1 MNDTRY
7 NLKFIILNIY
17 NIMPDSLLEDLL
29 ADSQTKYL
37 KESCPSLFNSSGTP
51 NLSYN
56 NILST
61 DENIVIPD
69 GLKYYQMVETGN
81 NYVNDLLDEEEKF
94 LTEKYGESLY
104 NYFKK
109 ERKDYIDAKMKEV
122 CSTLVSTGSSETATG
137 GNDHATL
144 VTALRKQLNSYR
156 QSLITYNEVSKKEK
170 KNTELGFLN
179 ARKFHYRTDAMED
192 VDKID
197 TAISIIYYVALI
209 SCVIYIG
216 SQGRLNVRK
225 NWWVYLLLILLPLM
239 LSRIY
244 AFVVMRLYKL
254 KQTISEQAPRNS
266 FLNQL

>member
-1 MNDTRY
+1 MA
-7 NLKFIILNIY
+7 
-17 NIMPDSLLEDLL
+17 DSLLENLL

-81 NYVNDLLDEEEKF
+81 NYVNDLLVEEEKF
-94 LTEKYGESLY
+94 LTEKYGTSLY
-104 NYFKK
+104 NYFKN

-122 CSTLVSTGSSETATG
+122 CSTLVSGGGGGDGGGDGSGSG
-137 GNDHATL
+137 HATL

-197 TAISIIYYVALI
+197 TAISIIYYVALVG
-209 SCVIYIG
+209 CVIYIG

-254 KQTISEQAPRNS
+254 KQTISEQAPRKS
-266 FLNQL
+266 FLNQV

>member
-1 MNDTRY
+1 
-7 NLKFIILNIY
+7 
-17 NIMPDSLLEDLL
+17 MPDSLLEDLL

-51 NLSYN
+51 NFLYN

-122 CSTLVSTGSSETATG
+122 CSTLVSTGSSGSGGSGGSSGSGGSGGSG
-137 GNDHATL
+137 GNDYTTL
-144 VTALRKQLNSYR
+144 VTALRQQLNSYR

-197 TAISIIYYVALI
+197 TAISIIYYVALVG
-209 SCVIYIG
+209 CVIYIG

-244 AFVVMRLYKL
+244 AFVVTRLYKL
-254 KQTISEQAPRNS
+254 KQTISEQAPKNS

>member
-1 MNDTRY
+1 
-7 NLKFIILNIY
+7 
-17 NIMPDSLLEDLL
+17 MPDSLLEDLL

-69 GLKYYQMVETGN
+69 GLKYYKMVETGN

-94 LTEKYGESLY
+94 LKEKYGESLY

-109 ERKDYIDAKMKEV
+109 ERTDYIDAKMKEV
-122 CSTLVSTGSSETATG
+122 CSTLVSTGSGGSGDSGGSGGSG
-137 GNDHATL
+137 GNNHTTL
-144 VTALRKQLNSYR
+144 VTALRKQLNSYS

-209 SCVIYIG
+209 GCVIYIG
-216 SQGRLNVRK
+216 SQGRLNIRK

>member
-1 MNDTRY
+1 
-7 NLKFIILNIY
+7 
-17 NIMPDSLLEDLL
+17 MPDSLLEDLL

-81 NYVNDLLDEEEKF
+81 NYVNDLLGEEEKF
-94 LTEKYGESLY
+94 LKEKYGESLY

-122 CSTLVSTGSSETATG
+122 CSTLVSG
-137 GNDHATL
+137 GGGGDGGGDGDGDSGHATL

-170 KNTELGFLN
+170 KNTELGVLN
-179 ARKFHYRTDAMED
+179 ARKFHYRTDAMEY

-197 TAISIIYYVALI
+197 TAISIIYYVALVG
-209 SCVIYIG
+209 CVIYIG
-216 SQGRLNVRK
+216 SQGRLNIRK
-225 NWWVYLLLILLPLM
+225 NWWVYLLLFVLPLII
-239 LSRIY
+239 SKIY
-244 AFVVMRLYKL
+244 VFVVLRLHQL
-254 KQTISEQAPRNS
+254 KETVSEQLPKNA
-266 FLNQL
+266 FLNET